1 MKGRSCPGRGFA
13 VFRVLR
19 RVFKSPETTETPVK
33 SGDKI
38 QGKREPRGR
47 SPHSS
52 FRLWEWSTDAP
63 QACAFPEGRAGHRL
77 SWAGALGRAARAWA
91 ERTPSEGK
99 DSEKPPPRS
108 GGRGVGTVRGT
119 HGLAGPHPVLPQLSP
134 SFSEPRERGS
144 GRSEQLPPRA
154 TPRPPPQCPAPG
166 GAKAALLGEGLFGDA
181 VSGRPRPR
189 RLRLSWTPVTCAGV
203 WVRVP
208 LGRVHV

>member
-1 MKGRSCPGRGFA
+1 M
-13 VFRVLR
+13 
-19 RVFKSPETTETPVK
+19 
-33 SGDKI
+33 
-38 QGKREPRGR
+38 
-47 SPHSS
+47 
-52 FRLWEWSTDAP
+52 
-63 QACAFPEGRAGHRL
+63 
-77 SWAGALGRAARAWA
+77 
-91 ERTPSEGK
+91 
-99 DSEKPPPRS
+99 
-108 GGRGVGTVRGT
+108 RGT

-154 TPRPPPQCPAPG
+154 TPGPPPQCPAPG
-166 GAKAALLGEGLFGDA
+166 GAKAALPGEGLFGDA